1 MFSGSRA
8 VGFLWSGWV
17 RVGREAAR
25 RRAGGMSGA
34 RTLPSATPATTSAY
48 SATWAIAPRPVA
60 ADGLEAA
67 GCADDRI
74 AAVKAV
80 ARHPFMAE
88 REVELHRIRRVDLPG
103 PPPGLPGH
111 PPVSRL

>member
-1 MFSGSRA
+1 
-8 VGFLWSGWV
+8 
-17 RVGREAAR
+17 
-25 RRAGGMSGA
+25 MSQA

-80 ARHPFMAE
+80 ARHPFVAE
-88 REVELHRIRRVDLPG
+88 REVVLHGIRRGELREAPPALLGHLPVAR
-103 PPPGLPGH
+103 LPARHAGRARD
-111 PPVSRL
+111 VRAGGA